1 MLKTVKYFKKQL
13 KSKKI
18 DIYRCEKVET
28 QDR

>member
-1 MLKTVKYFKKQL
+1 MLKTAKLFLKQL

-18 DIYRCEKVET
+18 DIYWCEKVET